1 MYMIQ
6 GA

>member
-6 GA
+6 F

>member
-6 GA
+6 S